1 MRMSHIG
8 YKRDGLN
15 GKRHRGYLYCK
26 VPTKLKGKFYRT
38 TIHLATLCGSECQ
51 RDNIMR
57 ILVAVEIRMLK
68 WMCGPTRKDR
78 IQNDFTQ
85 EKIGVALIE

>member
-38 TIHLATLCGSECQ
+38 TIHLATLCGSEC
-51 RDNIMR
+51 
-57 ILVAVEIRMLK
+57 
-68 WMCGPTRKDR
+68 
-78 IQNDFTQ
+78 
-85 EKIGVALIE
+85 